1 MILENTES
9 VVESFTN
16 EDMAESRTEKK
27 IYKND
32 DNTDILKEKLFKL
45 GNVLRAVIATLFI
58 MGN

>member
-32 DNTDILKEKLFKL
+32 DNTDIVKEKLFKL